1 MNNTENDNIENNNNK
16 TLTALQRAKKKYY
29 EKIKNTDDYKQKRSS
44 PETKKI
50 INDASKKYY
59 EKVKNDPEFKRKV
72 SERKKIYYE
81 KKKSG
86 VAKNENL
93 VFFPEIKE

>member
-1 MNNTENDNIENNNNK
+1 MENNNIEENNK

-29 EKIKNTDDYKQKRSS
+29 EKIKNTEEYKQKRNS

-50 INDASKKYY
+50 ISEASKKYY
-59 EKVKNDPEFKRKV
+59 EKIKNDPEFKRKV
-72 SERKKIYYE
+72 SERKRIYYL
-81 KKKSG
+81 KKKG
-86 VAKNENL
+86 IIEKNENL